1 MMARSGTIVFWRW
14 ALSLSQGPVRSQV
27 LLFKWRLA
35 EGRVRPYSK
44 I

>member
-1 MMARSGTIVFWRW
+1 MMAGSGTIVFQRW
-14 ALSLSQGPVRSQV
+14 ALSLSQGPVRSQM

-35 EGRVRPYSK
+35 EGRVRQHSE